1 MNEIA
6 RWTNKA
12 KESIVL
18 FDDLTYEVLLE
29 SGIRKA
35 NLAHWYKTPRRAI
48 NHIQNDIDAG
58 YYPRSLVQV
67 EA

>member
-1 MNEIA
+1 MEQIA
-6 RWTNKA
+6 QWTNKA

-35 NLAHWYKTPRRAI
+35 NLAHWYKSPESAVK
-48 NHIQNDIDAG
+48 HIQNDINAG
-58 YYPRSLVQV
+58 YYPQSLVKV